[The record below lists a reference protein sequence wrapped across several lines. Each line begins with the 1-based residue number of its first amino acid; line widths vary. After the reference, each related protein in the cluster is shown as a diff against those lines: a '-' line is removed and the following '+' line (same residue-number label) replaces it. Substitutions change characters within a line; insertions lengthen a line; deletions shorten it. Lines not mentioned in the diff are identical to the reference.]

1 MKERMNRNC
10 GNDRFRTRDP
20 RNANAML
27 YQLSYIPFFLT
38 GSFTNFNFD
47 LFFFFKGTLN
57 IIYIKN
63 I

>member
-27 YQLSYIPFFLT
+27 YQLSYIPLNHKLGYTQNKISYSFF
-38 GSFTNFNFD
+38 
-47 LFFFFKGTLN
+47 
-57 IIYIKN
+57 
-63 I
+63 